1 MSTVEDTVQKVHEME
16 NVVGTSKPPPN
27 EEAHDS
33 NDDETEIKMSLAP
46 MLGLDGD
53 NLDDIQKPPP
63 SYDFIMVNDD
73 EESIG
78 SQHSTSKPKQKIKK
92 KITISQR
99 EFLNLQAKVDQIL
112 VAFSS
117 MTPKRNEPSTQ

>member
-1 MSTVEDTVQKVHEME
+1 
-16 NVVGTSKPPPN
+16 
-27 EEAHDS
+27 
-33 NDDETEIKMSLAP
+33 MSLAP

-78 SQHSTSKPKQKIKK
+78 SQHSTSKPKQLKKK
-92 KITISQR
+92 KIAVSR
-99 EFLNLQAKVDQIL
+99 K
-112 VAFSS
+112 
-117 MTPKRNEPSTQ
+117 